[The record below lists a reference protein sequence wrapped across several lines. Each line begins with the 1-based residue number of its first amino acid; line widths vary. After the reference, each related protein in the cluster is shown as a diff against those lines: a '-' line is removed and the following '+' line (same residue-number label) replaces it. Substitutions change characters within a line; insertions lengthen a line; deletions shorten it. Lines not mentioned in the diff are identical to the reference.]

1 MARSIDPGKPLNI
14 DMYAEGHKA
23 PVDTKKLPLNLLDA
37 LRLTERS
44 ELLRRELGS
53 EFIDSYIKLKT
64 KEWDEFS
71 RQLTPWERA
80 TTLDC

>member
-1 MARSIDPGKPLNI
+1 MAKNTDPGKPLDI

-23 PVDTKKLPLNLLDA
+23 PDGVKKLPLNLLDA
-37 LRLTERS
+37 LRLTDKS
-44 ELLRRELGS
+44 TMLRTALGD
-53 EFIDSYIKLKT
+53 EVVDSYIKLKT
-64 KEWDEFS
+64 KDWNEFS

>member
-1 MARSIDPGKPLNI
+1 MGREFIDGLGEHLRQ
-14 DMYAEGHKA
+14 DRR
-23 PVDTKKLPLNLLDA
+23 DLL
-37 LRLTERS
+37 LTEKS
-44 ELLRRELGS
+44 ELLRRELGG

-64 KEWDEFS
+64 REWDEYS